1 MGGSFGIV
9 SGWVVGGL
17 FQRLGDLG
25 LRCASG
31 ETLAGRCAGLV
42 WLRRGWWAG
51 LVWPGWSGWTAAT
64 GAAGLRRLV
73 WLDCGGWCGEAVP
86 AGLVR
91 LEREAG
97 AIGEMGGALVTQT
110 R

>member
-1 MGGSFGIV
+1 MIESM
-9 SGWVVGGL
+9 
-17 FQRLGDLG
+17 
-25 LRCASG
+25 
-31 ETLAGRCAGLV
+31 
-42 WLRRGWWAG
+42 
-51 LVWPGWSGWTAAT
+51 
-64 GAAGLRRLV
+64 
-73 WLDCGGWCGEAVP
+73 DCGGWCGEAVP

>member
-1 MGGSFGIV
+1 MIVPVGGSFGIV
-9 SGWVVGGL
+9 SGWFVGGL

-31 ETLAGRCAGLV
+31 ETLAGRCAGGAGLV

-64 GAAGLRRLV
+64 GLAGLRR
-73 WLDCGGWCGEAVP
+73 
-86 AGLVR
+86 LVR

>member
-1 MGGSFGIV
+1 MAGLWVDYSSDWGIWDCGV
-9 SGWVVGGL
+9 LLVRLWRDGVLVGWASVAAARLVGWVGV
-17 FQRLGDLG
+17 
-25 LRCASG
+25 A
-31 ETLAGRCAGLV
+31 
-42 WLRRGWWAG
+42 
-51 LVWPGWSGWTAAT
+51 
-64 GAAGLRRLV
+64 RLV
-73 WLDCGGWCGEAVP
+73 RLDCGGWCGEAVP

>member
-1 MGGSFGIV
+1 MGGGFGIV
-9 SGWVVGGL
+9 GGWFVGGL

-31 ETLAGRCAGLV
+31 ETLAGRYAGGL
-42 WLRRGWWAG
+42 GWCGQAG
-51 LVWPGWSGWTAAT
+51 P
-64 GAAGLRRLV
+64 AGLRRLV